1 MDKNLNPVLMTHNSV
16 FFLFLICQVVN
27 NHMLDNCYVTHSP
40 CFWRGK
46 PEQSVVHAH
55 SK

>member
-16 FFLFLICQVVN
+16 CFVFNGYFCQVVN

-40 CFWRGK
+40 CF
-46 PEQSVVHAH
+46 
-55 SK
+55 